1 MNAVCSADHSP
12 TVSEGPNQQ
21 VFFTRYLFFEFWGYK
36 GAGQGLRGTSEQAEH
51 MARSEAFQEM
61 LQGQLKAAAPETAD
75 RGITTRTPSYS
86 TASRSAHERR
96 TRVNAEANAT
106 LDQVSYVGRHFFDR
120 SMVEHLQLL
129 QGAKVFYGDKVDGHT
144 LATKTATAANAVDVV
159 LSVRRQVV
167 VDDE

>member
-1 MNAVCSADHSP
+1 MPFAAP
-12 TVSEGPNQQ
+12 ITVLLISEGQNQQ
-21 VFFTRYLFFEFWGYK
+21 VFLQDISFSNFGGTR
-36 GAGQGLRGTSEQAEH
+36 GQGLRGTSEQAEH

-86 TASRSAHERR
+86 TASRSAHERH

-106 LDQVSYVGRHFFDR
+106 LDQVSNVGRHFFDR

-167 VDDE
+167 VDDK